1 MKDVIM
7 GIITLLATGLVC
19 LELGALAQ
27 GTANI
32 LLLIISVIVAVISI
46 TYWERRRL

>member
-1 MKDVIM
+1 MKDIII
-7 GIITLLATGLVC
+7 GIITLIAAGLTC

-32 LLLIISVIVAVISI
+32 ALLIIAALVAIS
-46 TYWERRRL
+46 TLFYWERRRS